1 MMGTHTMVFF
11 SFFMIVYCIFCYI
24 SADVVILQVDL
35 GSVEVWARSV
45 RRKLFLHI

>member
-1 MMGTHTMVFF
+1 
-11 SFFMIVYCIFCYI
+11 MIVYCIFGYI

-45 RRKLFLHI
+45 RLKLFLHI